1 MKTKSS
7 GTVIHR
13 MVMIIAALLIV
24 GGIEIITTVSSSSA
38 DRQSSEGS
46 KGLTVDDL
54 GRGVKSAAQNIEKE
68 IPKMGSAIGSAFKK
82 ITEQGSGKS
91 SSQEAGK
98 QKH

>member
-1 MKTKSS
+1 M
-7 GTVIHR
+7 HR
-13 MVMIIAALLIV
+13 MVEIIVALFVI
-24 GGIEIITTVSSSSA
+24 GFIEAITTVPSSSA
-38 DRQSSEGS
+38 DRQNTEGS
-46 KGLTVDDL
+46 KGITVDDL

-68 IPKMGSAIGSAFKK
+68 IPKIGSAIGSAFKK

>member
-1 MKTKSS
+1 M
-7 GTVIHR
+7 HR
-13 MVMIIAALLIV
+13 MVMIIAALFVV
-24 GGIEIITTVSSSSA
+24 GVIEGITTVPSSSA
-38 DRQSSEGS
+38 DKQNTEGS
-46 KGLTVDDL
+46 KGVTVDDI

-68 IPKMGSAIGSAFKK
+68 IPKMGSAIGNAFKK

>member
-1 MKTKSS
+1 M
-7 GTVIHR
+7 HR
-13 MVMIIAALLIV
+13 MVMIIGALFVV
-24 GGIEIITTVSSSSA
+24 GFIEAITTIPSSSV
-38 DRQSSEGS
+38 DRQNTEGS
-46 KGLTVDDL
+46 KGVTVDDI

-68 IPKMGSAIGSAFKK
+68 IPKMGSAIGNAFKK

>member
-1 MKTKSS
+1 M
-7 GTVIHR
+7 HR
-13 MVMIIAALLIV
+13 MVMIIAALFVI
-24 GGIEIITTVSSSSA
+24 GFIETITTVPSSSA
-38 DRQSSEGS
+38 DRQNTEGS
-46 KGLTVDDL
+46 KGVTVDDL

-68 IPKMGSAIGSAFKK
+68 IPKIGSAIGSAFKK

>member
-1 MKTKSS
+1 M
-7 GTVIHR
+7 HR
-13 MVMIIAALLIV
+13 MVMIIVALFVI
-24 GGIEIITTVSSSSA
+24 GCIEAITTVPSSSA
-38 DRQSSEGS
+38 DRQNTEGS
-46 KGLTVDDL
+46 KGVTVDDL

-68 IPKMGSAIGSAFKK
+68 IPKIGSAIGSAFKK

>member
-1 MKTKSS
+1 M
-7 GTVIHR
+7 HR
-13 MVMIIAALLIV
+13 MVMIVAAVFVV
-24 GGIEIITTVSSSSA
+24 GFIEAITTVPSSSA
-38 DRQSSEGS
+38 DRQNTEGS
-46 KGLTVDDL
+46 KGVTVDDL
-54 GRGVKSAAQNIEKE
+54 GRGVKSAAQNIERE